1 MPYGWRVLNVLEAGL
16 NFHRRT
22 FFFGD
27 SFLLAGVANRFNG
40 GFPEG
45 QAWSRPEPLLIGLE
59 APLSGDQRA
68 NGRDIW
74 RGAKLAAE
82 QVNREGGILG
92 RRVKLLR
99 ADDQADPERAL
110 PVARSLRRRGADAV
124 IGPYNSAVGVIN
136 LPWYVD
142 KKILP
147 VHLTSTNQTECRT
160 DGATGL
166 GNPIRL
172 HRIGLV

>member
-1 MPYGWRVLNVLEAGL
+1 MLTIKP
-16 NFHRRT
+16 
-22 FFFGD
+22 
-27 SFLLAGVANRFNG
+27 
-40 GFPEG
+40 
-45 QAWSRPEPLLIGLE
+45 I
-59 APLSGDQRA
+59 LSG
-68 NGRDIW
+68 
-74 RGAKLAAE
+74 
-82 QVNREGGILG
+82 
-92 RRVKLLR
+92 
-99 ADDQADPERAL
+99 
-110 PVARSLRRRGADAV
+110 SYLRRRGADAV

-147 VHLTSTNQTECRT
+147 VHLTSTYQTECRT